1 MLWRK
6 SSEKGQGFEIFNRVK
21 KAGFV
26 EEGGEGVIQ
35 LGNSKCKCPE
45 VGGLVSDLRK
55 AASAPETE

>member
-26 EEGGEGVIQ
+26 EEGWEGVIQ

-45 VGGLVSDLRK
+45 VGLCLTLGRRPVRLK
-55 AASAPETE
+55 